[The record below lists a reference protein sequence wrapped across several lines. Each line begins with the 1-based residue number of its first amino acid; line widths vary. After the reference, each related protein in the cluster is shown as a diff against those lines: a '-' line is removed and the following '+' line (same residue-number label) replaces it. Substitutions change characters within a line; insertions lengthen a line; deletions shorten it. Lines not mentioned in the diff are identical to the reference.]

1 MDAINHTYG
10 SAVGAAEL
18 QNEQATKVTT
28 GTGGSD
34 AAQYETPIAKA
45 LLDFYQAHNA
55 ALMMTPS
62 AIKARMKEDKS
73 EKIAKAQSFAS
84 KPHSVTQ
91 KGNSFTIHKSAEDVE
106 DDDDDIVVMGA
117 FASSSSPFAFT
128 SASASIIKKEKK
140 KTQKKIKINKDAQSG
155 KARTSVK
162 IQSEANETQVQ
173 AMLRNKM
180 VSMESRQKE
189 DEVRR
194 RVNAQDRLE
203 SKAAAKQEAEKRNK
217 LLDLQIEKAEEEK
230 AERARKRMRGSEDAG
245 NIN

>member
-34 AAQYETPIAKA
+34 AAQYETPFAKA

-91 KGNSFTIHKSAEDVE
+91 KGNSFTIHKSAEDD
-106 DDDDDIVVMGA
+106 DDDDDIVMGA

-128 SASASIIKKEKK
+128 SASASITKKEKK

-245 NIN
+245 NIS